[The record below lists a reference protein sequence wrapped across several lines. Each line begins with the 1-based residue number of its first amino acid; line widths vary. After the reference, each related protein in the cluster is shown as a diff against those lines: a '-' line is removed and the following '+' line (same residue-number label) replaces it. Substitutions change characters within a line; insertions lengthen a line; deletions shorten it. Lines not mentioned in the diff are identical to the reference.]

1 MARIRTIKPEFWQ
14 DEKLA
19 QLDPLTRLVFIGLF
33 SIADDAGR
41 LVDNLKH
48 IDGFL
53 FPETEDSARDS
64 LVILAS
70 LSRILRYTSA
80 SGQRLVQVVNWSRH
94 QKVDNPN
101 KYTLPAPTAEDMAR
115 LGVADS
121 SPDTRE
127 ILARPSRNPRVTTND
142 LRSTTNDQLQQPVA
156 ADAPTRTPEPVGLAV
171 VEGNT
176 LLGALERAP
185 DLPTMVPPD
194 PPPRPPGMGLVR
206 GGSAAVQRFSAGSYA
221 DVTGHLGVVLAEV
234 TTGAARRFRAD
245 EKREVMALMLGAY
258 WAAKLHKHPERVKF
272 TKRRVS
278 QLVRVLRENEDD
290 LSELFYV
297 VDGAVRD
304 DYCQGR
310 TQKQHGEKVIE
321 LEFLF
326 GSRDRIERL
335 AGHCAGYKAG
345 ETHPRVRQIVG
356 DSEGEVV
363 NG

>member
-1 MARIRTIKPEFWQ
+1 MPRIRTVKPEFWQ

-19 QLDPLTRLVFIGLF
+19 PLDPVTRLVFLGLI
-33 SIADDAGR
+33 SLADDAGR
-41 LVDNLKH
+41 LLDNVKT
-48 IDGFL
+48 IDAFI
-53 FPETEDSARDS
+53 FPFTDDTARPALDT
-64 LVILAS
+64 LAHMG
-70 LSRILRYTSA
+70 RIRRGTTA
-80 SGQRLVQVVNWSRH
+80 SGQPVIQLVNWQH
-94 QKVDNPN
+94 QKIEKKNLAAA
-101 KYTLPAPTAEDMAR
+101 LPPILSETAADHSPMRRGNVVEESPTH
-115 LGVADS
+115 
-121 SPDTRE
+121 
-127 ILARPSRNPRVTTND
+127 IYD

-206 GGSAAVQRFSAGSYA
+206 GGSSAVQRFSAGSYA

-321 LEFLF
+321 LDFLF